1 MHSFKS
7 QAAFSLVEF
16 IIVIVITG
24 VLASSIASF
33 ITLPVQGFIDLS
45 RRATL
50 VYSAESA
57 LRRMQRD
64 IRRALPNSIRV
75 NSTGTAIEMINTIE
89 GARYRVAPP
98 PMPGLNPLDR
108 WLQLNTADT
117 SFDILGNFS
126 PETLA
131 GTDINHVAIYNIGSV
146 DSSGTAIAGSNAYGD
161 LAAGSNV
168 ITPSDYS
175 ITLTDDLVKVGEDNV
190 TIVDS
195 GGNGFKFSYPS
206 PNSRMYLVNTA
217 ISYVCSGGQLTRH
230 TNYPF
235 TNKPSMVVPPA
246 NSTSALMSD
255 NIDSC
260 DFTYDSGTPSRS
272 GLMSL
277 DLTVTAITPT
287 GTTES
292 VRLLHQVHVDNVP

>member
-1 MHSFKS
+1 MTSFKS

-75 NSTGTAIEMINTIE
+75 NATGTAIEMINTIE
-89 GARYRVAPP
+89 GARYRAAPP
-98 PMPGLNPLDR
+98 GAPDTRLEF
-108 WLQLNTADT
+108 NTSDT
-117 SFDILGNFS
+117 KFDILGNFS
-126 PETLA
+126 DETLA
-131 GTDINHVAIYNIGSV
+131 LPSADIKHIAVYNIGST
-146 DSSGTAIAGSNAYGD
+146 DAAGAAIAGSNAY
-161 LAAGSNV
+161 AGVASGTNV
-168 ITPSDYS
+168 ITPAGYT
-175 ITLTDDLVKVGEDNV
+175 ITIADSGNEDNV
-190 TIVDS
+190 TIDDGT
-195 GGNGFKFSYPS
+195 GGGFEFSYAS
-206 PNSRMYLVNTA
+206 PNSRMYLIDTA
-217 ISYVCSGGQLTRH
+217 ISYVCSGGELRRH
-230 TNYPF
+230 RGYTF
-235 TNKPSMVVPPA
+235 TNKPTQVVPPA
-246 NSTSALMSD
+246 DGTSALMAN
-255 NIDSC
+255 NIANCS
-260 DFTYDSGTPSRS
+260 FNYDTGNPSRS
-272 GLMSL
+272 GLMTL
-277 DLTVTAITPT
+277 DLTVTATTPS

>member
-1 MHSFKS
+1 MRRFKS

-24 VLASSIASF
+24 VIASSIATF

-75 NSTGTAIEMINTIE
+75 NATGTAIEMINTIE
-89 GARYRVAPP
+89 GARYRAAPP
-98 PMPGLNPLDR
+98 PGDLDR
-108 WLQLNTADT
+108 RLQFNTTDT

-126 PETLA
+126 PATFSNPN
-131 GTDINHVAIYNIGSV
+131 INHVAVYNIGSV
-146 DSSGTAIAGSNAYGD
+146 DAGGTAIAGSNAYGGVD
-161 LAAGSNV
+161 SDTKNV
-168 ITPSDYS
+168 ITPGGVTT
-175 ITLTDDLVKVGEDNV
+175 ITLGTTADPEEHNV
-190 TIVDS
+190 TI
-195 GGNGFKFSYPS
+195 GGGGFQFSYAS
-206 PNSRMYLVNTA
+206 PNSRMYLVDTA
-217 ISYVCSGGQLTRH
+217 ITYECSGGQLIRH

-235 TNKPSMVVPPA
+235 TNIPDMVVPPA
-246 NSTSALMSD
+246 GSTSALMAD
-255 NIDSC
+255 NIGNC
-260 DFTYDSGTPSRS
+260 DFAYDSGTPSRS
-272 GLMSL
+272 GLMTL
-277 DLTVTAITPT
+277 DLSVTDTDT
-287 GTTES
+287 GET